1 MGAVDG
7 RGGGAGGDGGAEV
20 GSSDE
25 ELAHDVV
32 RFLLGFEHFFG
43 DAQDEPGKEGVPDH
57 EPNGEDIGGDEEIN
71 GEIFGHVVGCHG
83 REGVGKAF
91 F

>member
-43 DAQDEPGKEGVPDH
+43 DAQDEPGKEGVP
-57 EPNGEDIGGDEEIN
+57 NGENDAYHIGGNEKIEGDVAV
-71 GEIFGHVVGCHG
+71 HVVGYPG